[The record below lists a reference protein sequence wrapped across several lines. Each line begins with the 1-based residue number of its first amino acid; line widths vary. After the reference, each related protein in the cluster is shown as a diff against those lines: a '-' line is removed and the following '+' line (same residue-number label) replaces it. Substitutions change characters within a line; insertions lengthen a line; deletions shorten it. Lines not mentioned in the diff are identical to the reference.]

1 MALVVFISSLLI
13 TSTVHDTM
21 ANETAVH
28 VDMNC
33 RCNSI
38 GFKTVNIIWE
48 PLPQEP
54 TSFFEPVYY
63 RVFFCPY
70 GPHNCD
76 ISNLNQGGHY
86 HLGCTLNTSANLQS
100 VSQQS
105 KLECS
110 ISHSGD
116 TLFYPYGFHFI
127 VEMRNSSGVFISCK
141 KTCHLAINAKQHQ
154 HDGLIR
160 QERYISYPSLL
171 VNDSGYRP
179 QIIVG
184 SDIPRSLSKGQWT
197 HLPLDEML
205 TSDLQATE
213 CAKPQNVKVI
223 AKGKRKLSISWNPS
237 WEMGRYAP
245 FLCYRIWYSSSQAKR
260 NECSLP
266 TCIPTGWGPLS
277 GPTFVLTDEEVPAKA
292 PEFKNNN
299 FFNISNNDDK
309 KRDESV
315 FWKPERATGLI
326 VKYIDEDYNDDD
338 DDDSLKDHSRRAYNF
353 EFQELPARN
362 TWNGVLAM
370 FKIYYWQLPSKENFS
385 NMNSDSNRS
394 RMLQINDGSAK
405 EATLIGLSRFDDYEA
420 KISMCNSQGCGPN
433 SGPLVL
439 RGDNEGKKTN
449 WGAATSKSTHND
461 SFVKIAAGTSTAIA
475 LVLFIVCVV
484 IYKLRESRRRREIP
498 LNEVWNSRDLNPDD
512 VEEIEPIP
520 SNANSYDEI
529 GVPRIP
535 NTSIPLLHELQI
547 EQGSSEVDV

>member
-54 TSFFEPVYY
+54 TSFFEPVYH

-141 KTCHLAINAKQHQ
+141 KTCHLAINA
-154 HDGLIR
+154 
-160 QERYISYPSLL
+160 
-171 VNDSGYRP
+171 
-179 QIIVG
+179 
-184 SDIPRSLSKGQWT
+184 
-197 HLPLDEML
+197 
-205 TSDLQATE
+205 E

-315 FWKPERATGLI
+315 FWK
-326 VKYIDEDYNDDD
+326 
-338 DDDSLKDHSRRAYNF
+338 
-353 EFQELPARN
+353 LPARN
-362 TWNGVLAM
+362 TWNGVLTM
-370 FKIYYWQLPSKENFS
+370 FKIYYWQLPCKENFS

-449 WGAATSKSTHND
+449 WGAATSTSTHND

-498 LNEVWNSRDLNPDD
+498 LNEVWNSRNLNPDD
-512 VEEIEPIP
+512 VEEIQPIP

>member
-1 MALVVFISSLLI
+1 MALVVFISSFLI

-21 ANETAVH
+21 ANETAVQ

-38 GFKTVNIIWE
+38 GFKTVNINWE
-48 PLPQEP
+48 PLHQEP

-63 RVFFCPY
+63 RVFFCTYAPHM
-70 GPHNCD
+70 HNCD

-110 ISHSGD
+110 ISPSGD
-116 TLFYPYGFHFI
+116 TLFDPYGFHFI
-127 VEMRNSSGVFISCK
+127 VEMRNSSGVFISRK
-141 KTCHLAINAKQHQ
+141 KTCRLAAN
-154 HDGLIR
+154 
-160 QERYISYPSLL
+160 
-171 VNDSGYRP
+171 
-179 QIIVG
+179 
-184 SDIPRSLSKGQWT
+184 
-197 HLPLDEML
+197 
-205 TSDLQATE
+205 E

-237 WEMGRYAP
+237 WEMGRFAQ
-245 FLCYRIWYSSSQAKR
+245 FLCYRIWYASSQAKK
-260 NECSLP
+260 NESFQMTSHPQKLLTYTIHDLSPHTKYTLFIQCSLP
-266 TCIPTGWGPLS
+266 SCIPSGWGPLS

-315 FWKPERATGLI
+315 FWK
-326 VKYIDEDYNDDD
+326 
-338 DDDSLKDHSRRAYNF
+338 
-353 EFQELPARN
+353 LPARN
-362 TWNGVLAM
+362 TWNGVLRM
-370 FKIYYWQLPSKENFS
+370 FKIYYWQLPSKESFS

-449 WGAATSKSTHND
+449 WGAATSKNTHND
-461 SFVKIAAGTSTAIA
+461 LFVKMVAGTSTAIA
-475 LVLFIVCVV
+475 VLFIVCVV

-498 LNEVWNSRDLNPDD
+498 LNEMWNSRDLNPDD